1 MAKTAYFDC
10 FSGISGDMILAALLD
25 AGLDFSQLKK
35 HLKKIRLSGYEIIKG
50 SAIKNHIKAT
60 TFTVKIKQKQRI
72 HRDIKTIK
80 AIIDKSKLGK
90 HIKERIIKIFDL
102 LASAE
107 AKVHGVRKEE
117 IHFHEIGAVDS
128 IIDIAGAVIGLF
140 LLGVDNVYSSAL
152 PVSSGYVKAEH
163 GILPMPA
170 PAAAYLMK
178 NVTLFNSG
186 IKGEMMTPT
195 GIAILKGFSAFFGS
209 FPGMVVEKIGLGA
222 GKNNFKKIP
231 NVLRVFISG
240 EKSAENR
247 EIVAVVET
255 NIDNETGETLGYV
268 MDKLFK
274 AGALDVFFTPVFM
287 KKNRP
292 AYKITAICEVEKAE
306 NIVNIIFRELK
317 TGGARVSLT
326 PRIKRSREIRKV
338 KTRLGLID
346 VKIFDGNKDFYTL
359 EYENCAKI
367 ARKMNMPLTKAVND
381 ATKEIEKNAEL
392 L

>member
-1 MAKTAYFDC
+1 M
-10 FSGISGDMILAALLD
+10 AALLD

-60 TFTVKIKQKQRI
+60 TFTVKIKQKQHI
-72 HRDIKTIK
+72 HRNIKTIK
-80 AIIDKSKLGK
+80 DIINKSKLDK
-90 HIKERIIKIFDL
+90 KIKARIIKIFDL

-107 AKVHGVRKEE
+107 AKVHGVKKEE
-117 IHFHEIGAVDS
+117 IHFHEIGAIDS
-128 IIDIAGAVIGLF
+128 IIDIAGAVIGLS
-140 LLGVDNVYSSAL
+140 LLGVDKVYSSAL
-152 PVSSGYVKAEH
+152 PLSSGHVKAEH

-338 KTRLGLID
+338 KTRPAL
-346 VKIFDGNKDFYTL
+346 
-359 EYENCAKI
+359 
-367 ARKMNMPLTKAVND
+367 
-381 ATKEIEKNAEL
+381 
-392 L
+392 